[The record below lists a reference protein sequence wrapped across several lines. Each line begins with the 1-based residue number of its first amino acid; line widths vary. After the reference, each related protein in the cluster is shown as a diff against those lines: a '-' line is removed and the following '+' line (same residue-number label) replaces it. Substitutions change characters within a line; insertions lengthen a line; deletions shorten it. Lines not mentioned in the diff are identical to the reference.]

1 MAHFTEPP
9 RRLIVAMT
17 GASGSI
23 FGVRLLQ
30 KLRGTGIET
39 HLVMSRWAARTLV
52 HETPY
57 TPEQVQKLADVVHPL
72 TDQGASI
79 SSGSFLTMGMVVVP
93 CSARTLAAIAHG
105 IGDNLIHR
113 AADVVLKE
121 RRKLVLAVR
130 ESPLSEIHLENMLK
144 LSRMGVVISPPLPA
158 FYTRPASI
166 DEMVDHSVSRILDQL
181 GIHLDANR
189 WSGEMEAASERPTDA
204 LAWTSTRRSGRSSPS
219 AFFTIIAIALP
230 FRIRSQ
236 STGEKLDRTQE
247 GIVDDDCAA
256 ARRPC
261 CSGASVIAF
270 MISPASM
277 AWSSLP
283 LPAVAALGRRRHR
296 RDHARSS
303 ALDAAQPRPEPDRHR
318 RDAAGAHA
326 GHARTVSVG
335 PPPVLRL
342 HGAVH

>member
-1 MAHFTEPP
+1 
-9 RRLIVAMT
+9 MT

-72 TDQGASI
+72 TDQGAAI

-130 ESPLSEIHLENMLK
+130 ESPFSEIHLENMLK
-144 LSRMGVVISPPLPA
+144 LARMGVVISPPLPA
-158 FYTRPASI
+158 FYTRPNSI
-166 DEMVDHSVSRILDQL
+166 DEMVDHSVARILDQL
-181 GIHLDANR
+181 GIHLATER
-189 WSGEMEAASERPTDA
+189 WSGDME
-204 LAWTSTRRSGRSSPS
+204 
-219 AFFTIIAIALP
+219 
-230 FRIRSQ
+230 
-236 STGEKLDRTQE
+236 
-247 GIVDDDCAA
+247 
-256 ARRPC
+256 
-261 CSGASVIAF
+261 
-270 MISPASM
+270 
-277 AWSSLP
+277 
-283 LPAVAALGRRRHR
+283 
-296 RDHARSS
+296 
-303 ALDAAQPRPEPDRHR
+303 
-318 RDAAGAHA
+318 
-326 GHARTVSVG
+326 VG
-335 PPPVLRL
+335 VREETE
-342 HGAVH
+342 